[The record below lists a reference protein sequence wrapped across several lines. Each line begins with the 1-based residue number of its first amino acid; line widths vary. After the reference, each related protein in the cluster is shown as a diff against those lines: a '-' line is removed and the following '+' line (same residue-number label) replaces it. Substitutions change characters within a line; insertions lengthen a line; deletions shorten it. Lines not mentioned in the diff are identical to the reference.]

1 MRAACSCRLWI
12 SASPLLALTGGGGFR
27 PLLGQGF
34 KPNIVLPIIPI
45 PVDHPAHLA
54 GGELVEIV
62 LADIL
67 QLPAHHLAKTG
78 QLPHHIATLAFEVV

>member
-1 MRAACSCRLWI
+1 MRAACSRRLWM

-54 GGELVEIV
+54 GGEL
-62 LADIL
+62 L
-67 QLPAHHLAKTG
+67 QVFYRHFFKRPTHDRA
-78 QLPHHIATLAFEVV
+78 